1 MIPLVFH
8 DTATLYF
15 PTPNEYGK
23 DVLGTG
29 HSVPAILQQ
38 AIGKDHA
45 GNQDVL
51 SGTSVLYLPSTN
63 AIIVANHY
71 RLEGALVM
79 VNPFGENADDQYFR
93 ITNASPLRD
102 TLLDNEVWHIECDL
116 QKVSNP
122 GLAVS

>member
-15 PTPNEYGK
+15 PTPDDYGTET
-23 DVLGTG
+23 LGSG
-29 HSVPAILQQ
+29 ASVPAILEQR
-38 AIGKDHA
+38 IGVAHSN
-45 GNQDVL
+45 NQDSL
-51 SGTSVLYLPSTN
+51 DGGSILYLPADN
-63 AIIVANHY
+63 ATVVANHY
-71 RLEGALVM
+71 RLEGAIVV

-102 TLLDNEVWHIECDL
+102 FLLDNEVQHIECDL